1 MGESAGYR
9 VLKFGGSSVGA
20 PERLVRVIHVIA
32 EAAQRG
38 EVAVVVSAMG
48 DSTDWL
54 MEAVRTAAAGDAVA
68 AEREVDRVADLAIT
82 NGLMALKELG
92 ASDGGVVGAP
102 QITPLVREVLAPL
115 RQVLHGV
122 ALLRE
127 CTAQTLDLV
136 MSFGERTSARV
147 LTELLGARGT
157 QSLYVDARDWNV
169 TDDTFG
175 DAMVDWDTTRERIAT
190 LKPSWAGKV
199 VVNTGF
205 LGMTP
210 DGRTTTLGRN
220 GSDYTATLLARGLD
234 ASEVVIW
241 TDVSGVM
248 TADPALVNDA
258 YPLGRMSY
266 MEALELANFGARMFH
281 PRTMIPLIES
291 GIPMRIQ
298 STMSSEEAGTVI
310 DSAGDVE
317 LDHPTSITSL
327 ENQALLDIQ
336 WTRLAHS
343 ARVGERVLRVLDGAG
358 VTVWMATQAAHGQ
371 AVAVVVPEAQRERAE
386 AAINAELS
394 QELERRE
401 AQPVGRRR
409 PVTLMTLVAEAMGR
423 LPNIAGRFFYA
434 LGAIGVN
441 IRAIGQ
447 GASERSISCVVDAAD
462 TPAAVRA
469 VHAAFNF
476 AHEEVNLLVLGKGV
490 VGARLISQIH
500 DQRKALEQQHDMRIR
515 VAGMVDSKRG
525 IFSPEGIDLAT
536 ALDQLAAA
544 ESQVDGGPDLP
555 ALLERLRRLPVPVL
569 VDCSAADGMEE
580 IYRDAF
586 GRGVHVVAA
595 NKKPLTQS
603 TEIYEALKRSARTAH
618 RAYHYETTVGASLPV
633 IETLQNIVRTGDEVL
648 LIEGSFSGTLGYIT
662 NELMAGVPLSQVVRT
677 ARDLGYTEPQPQD
690 DLSGLDVARKAL
702 ILARELGLS
711 MDLADVQVEPLVPAS
726 LLAETDL
733 APFFAALEQHDP
745 VVAEHIAGLKAQG
758 QTLRYLA
765 QVDPVAEGGPVLS
778 VGPVG
783 IPADHPATRLRGA
796 ESFVAFTTRRY
807 REYPLIVQGP
817 GAGGAVTAA
826 GVLADVLRVAQ
837 TLRGA

>member
-1 MGESAGYR
+1 MGSTGYR
-9 VLKFGGSSVGA
+9 VMKFGGSSVGA
-20 PERLVRVIHVIA
+20 PDRLLRVIDVIA
-32 EAAQRG
+32 QGAAHG
-38 EVAVVVSAMG
+38 PVAVVVSAMG

-54 MEAVRTAAAGDAVA
+54 SEAVRTAAAGDGPA
-68 AEREVDRVADLAIT
+68 AERIVDQVADLATT
-82 NGLMALKELG
+82 NGLMALKEL
-92 ASDGGVVGAP
+92 SSREGGVAASP
-102 QITPLVREVLAPL
+102 RITPLVRELLAPL

-136 MSFGERTSARV
+136 MSFGEQCSARV
-147 LTELLGARGT
+147 LAELLSARGADG
-157 QSLYVDARDWNV
+157 LFVDARDWNV
-169 TDDTFG
+169 TNDGFG
-175 DAMVDWDTTRERIAT
+175 DALVDWEASLARIDAQRPGWEGRVT
-190 LKPSWAGKV
+190 V
-199 VVNTGF
+199 HTGF

-220 GSDYTATLLARGLD
+220 GSDYTATLLARGLG
-234 ASEVVIW
+234 AEEVVIW

-258 YPLGRMSY
+258 YPLARMSY

-291 GIPMRIQ
+291 GIAMRIQ
-298 STMSSEEAGTVI
+298 NTMSPDEPGTVI
-310 DSAGDVE
+310 DTAGDVE
-317 LDHPTSITSL
+317 LDHPTSVTSL

-336 WTRLAHS
+336 WNRLAHS

-371 AVAVVVPEAQRERAE
+371 AVAVVVPESQRERAE
-386 AAINAELS
+386 AAMNAELAL
-394 QELERRE
+394 ELERRDV
-401 AQPVGRRR
+401 QPVGRRG
-409 PVTLMTLVAEAMGR
+409 PVTLLTLVAEAMGR
-423 LPNIAGRFFYA
+423 LPNIAGRFFHS

-462 TPAAVRA
+462 TPSAVRA

-476 AHEEVNLLVLGKGV
+476 AHEEVNLFVLGKGV
-490 VGARLISQIH
+490 VGGRLISQIH
-500 DQRKALEQQHDMRIR
+500 AQSELLEKQHDVQIR
-515 VAGMVDSKRG
+515 VAGMADSRG
-525 IFSPEGIDLAT
+525 AVFAPDGLDPAT
-536 ALDQLAAA
+536 AVEQLADAPA
-544 ESQVDGGPDLP
+544 GLDLP
-555 ALLERLRRLPVPVL
+555 AILEQLRRLPVPVL
-569 VDCSAADGMEE
+569 VDCSAADGMQDVYQE
-580 IYRDAF
+580 AF
-586 GRGVHVVAA
+586 RRGVHVVAA

-603 TEIYEALKRSARTAH
+603 GETYHALKRSARAAH

-662 NELMAGVPLSQVVRT
+662 GELMAGVPLSEVVRT
-677 ARDLGYTEPQPQD
+677 ARDLGYTEPHPQD

-711 MDLADVQVEPLVPAS
+711 FEMADVQVEPLVPEA
-726 LLAETDL
+726 LLAHTELED
-733 APFFAALEQHDP
+733 FFAALKSHDATA
-745 VVAEHIAGLKAQG
+745 AEYIAGLKAEG
-758 QTLRYLA
+758 KTLRYLA
-765 QVDPVAEGGPVLS
+765 RVDPRAEGGPVLA

-783 IPADHPATRLRGA
+783 IPAEHPATRLRGA
-796 ESFVAFTTRRY
+796 EAFVAFTTRRY
-807 REYPLIVQGP
+807 NEYPLIVQGP

>member
-1 MGESAGYR
+1 MGDPAAYR
-9 VLKFGGSSVGA
+9 VMKFGGSSVGA
-20 PERLVRVIHVIA
+20 PDRLLRVIDIIA
-32 EAAQRG
+32 EGAHG
-38 EVAVVVSAMG
+38 GPVAVVVSAMG
-48 DSTDWL
+48 DTTDWL
-54 MEAVRTAAAGDAVA
+54 IDAVQIAAAGDARS
-68 AEREVDRVADLAIT
+68 AERIVDQVADLATT
-82 NGLMALKELG
+82 NGLLVLRELG
-92 ASDGGVVGAP
+92 TRDAELAASP
-102 QITPLVREVLAPL
+102 QITPLVRELLAPL

-127 CTAQTLDLV
+127 CTAQTSDLV
-136 MSFGERTSARV
+136 MSFGERLSARV
-147 LTELLGARGT
+147 LAELLTARGAGG
-157 QSLYVDARDWNV
+157 LFVDARDWNV
-169 TDDTFG
+169 TNDGFG
-175 DAMVDWDTTRERIAT
+175 DALVDWELSRAKIAA
-190 LKPSWAGKV
+190 LKPSWEGSV
-199 VVNTGF
+199 PVNTGF

-234 ASEVVIW
+234 AAEVVIW

-248 TADPALVNDA
+248 TADPGLVNDA
-258 YPLGRMSY
+258 YPLARMSY

-298 STMSSEEAGTVI
+298 NTLSPQEPGTVI
-310 DSAGDVE
+310 DAEGALE
-317 LDHPTSITSL
+317 LNHPTSVTSL

-336 WTRLAHS
+336 FSRLAHS

-371 AVAVVVPEAQRERAE
+371 AVAVVVPEIQRELAE
-386 AAINAELS
+386 AAINAELA
-394 QELERRE
+394 QELVRHEV
-401 AQPVGRRR
+401 QPVGRRR
-409 PVTLMTLVAEAMGR
+409 PVTLLTLVAEAMGR
-423 LPNIAGRFFYA
+423 LPNIAGRFFHA

-462 TPAAVRA
+462 TAASVRA

-490 VGARLISQIH
+490 VGSRLIAQIH
-500 DQRKALEQQHDMRIR
+500 DQRQALEEQHDMRIR
-515 VAGMVDSKRG
+515 VAGVADSRG
-525 IFSPEGIDLAT
+525 AIFAPNGLDT
-536 ALDQLAAA
+536 AKALRQLT
-544 ESQVDGGPDLP
+544 EVTSGDTPDLP
-555 ALLERLRRLPVPVL
+555 ALLEQLRRLPVPVL
-569 VDCSAADGMEE
+569 VDCSAADGMEDVYQE
-580 IYRDAF
+580 AF
-586 GRGVHVVAA
+586 CRGVHVVAA

-603 TEIYEALKRSARTAH
+603 GEVYHALKRSARMAH
-618 RAYHYETTVGASLPV
+618 RAYHYETTVGASLPI

-662 NELMAGVPLSQVVRT
+662 GELMAGVPLSRVVRT
-677 ARDLGYTEPQPQD
+677 ARDLGYTEPRPQD
-690 DLSGLDVARKAL
+690 DLSGLDVARKVL

-711 MDLADVQVEPLVPAS
+711 FEMADVQVEPLVPEA
-726 LLAETDL
+726 LLADMPLED
-733 APFFAALEQHDP
+733 FFAALEAHD
-745 VVAEHIAGLKAQG
+745 ATAAAHIAGLRAEGK
-758 QTLRYLA
+758 TLRYLA
-765 QVDPVAEGGPVLS
+765 RVDPRAERGPVLQ

-783 IPADHPATRLRGA
+783 IPAEHPATRLRGA
-796 ESFVAFTTRRY
+796 EAFVAFTTRRY
-807 REYPLIVQGP
+807 HEYPLIVQGP

>member
-1 MGESAGYR
+1 MGEHETYR
-9 VLKFGGSSVGA
+9 VMKFGGSSVGA
-20 PERLVRVIHVIA
+20 PERLLRVVDIVA
-32 EAAQRG
+32 DGAGQG
-38 EVAVVVSAMG
+38 PVAVVVSAMG

-54 MEAVRTAAAGDAVA
+54 IDAVRTAAAGDDSA
-68 AEREVDRVADLAIT
+68 AERIVDQVADLAT
-82 NGLMALKELG
+82 SNGLMVLKELG
-92 ASDGGVVGAP
+92 SREGGVAASP
-102 QITPLVREVLAPL
+102 QITPLVRELLSPL
-115 RQVLHGV
+115 RQVLKGV

-127 CTAQTLDLV
+127 CTPQTLDLV
-136 MSFGERTSARV
+136 MSFGERLSASVLAELLSARGV
-147 LTELLGARGT
+147 DGLF
-157 QSLYVDARDWNV
+157 VDARDWNV
-169 TDDTFG
+169 TNDGFG
-175 DAMVDWDTTRERIAT
+175 DALTDWAASKERIAS
-190 LKPSWAGKV
+190 LKPAWTGKV
-199 VVNTGF
+199 PVSTGF

-220 GSDYTATLLARGLD
+220 GSDYTATLLGRGLQ
-234 ASEVVIW
+234 AAEVVIW

-258 YPLGRMSY
+258 YPLARMSY

-298 STMSSEEAGTVI
+298 NTMSPGEPGTVI
-310 DSAGDVE
+310 DTEGD
-317 LDHPTSITSL
+317 LKLNHPTSVTSL

-336 WTRLAHS
+336 FSRLAHS

-371 AVAVVVPEAQRERAE
+371 AVAVVIPESQRERAE
-386 AAINAELS
+386 AAINSELAL
-394 QELERRE
+394 ELERRE
-401 AQPVGRRR
+401 VKPVGRRR
-409 PVTLMTLVAEAMGR
+409 EVTLMTLVAEAMGR
-423 LPNIAGRFFYA
+423 LPNIAGRLFYA

-462 TPAAVRA
+462 TPASVRA

-490 VGARLISQIH
+490 VGGRLISQIH
-500 DQRKALEQQHDMRIR
+500 DQREVLERQHDMRIR
-515 VAGMVDSKRG
+515 VAGLADSKRAV
-525 IFSPEGIDLAT
+525 FSPEGIDPAT
-536 ALDQLAAA
+536 ALQQLNAA
-544 ESQVDGGPDLP
+544 EPTGSDVG
-555 ALLERLRRLPVPVL
+555 ALLEKLRRLPVPVL
-569 VDCSAADGMEE
+569 VDCSAADGMQDLYPE
-580 IYRDAF
+580 AF
-586 GRGVHVVAA
+586 CRGVHVVAA
-595 NKKPLTQS
+595 NKKPLTES
-603 TEIYEALKRSARTAH
+603 GEAYDALKRSARLAH
-618 RAYHYETTVGASLPV
+618 RAFHYETTVGASLPV

-677 ARDLGYTEPQPQD
+677 ARELGYTEPQPQD

-711 MDLADVQVEPLVPAS
+711 FEMADVQVEPLVPEK
-726 LLAETDL
+726 LLAETEL
-733 APFFAALEQHDP
+733 EAFFSALQAHDAT
-745 VVAEHIAGLKAQG
+745 VAEHIAGLKAERK
-758 QTLRYLA
+758 TLRYLA
-765 QVDPVAEGGPVLS
+765 RVDPGADHGPVLQ

-783 IPADHPATRLRGA
+783 IPEDHPATRLRGA

>member
-1 MGESAGYR
+1 MGIADGYR
-9 VLKFGGSSVGA
+9 VLKFGGSSVGG
-20 PERLVRVIHVIA
+20 PKRLCQVVDIIA
-32 EAAQRG
+32 EAAG
-38 EVAVVVSAMG
+38 AGPVAVVVSAMG

-54 MEAVRTAAAGDAVA
+54 IDAVRIAASGDADA
-68 AEREVDRVADLAIT
+68 AERVVDQVADLAT
-82 NGLMALKELG
+82 ENGLMVLRELDARSGG
-92 ASDGGVVGAP
+92 AARQP
-102 QITPLVREVLAPL
+102 RITPLVRELLAPL
-115 RQVLHGV
+115 RQVLRGV

-127 CTAQTLDLV
+127 CTPQTQDLV
-136 MSFGERTSARV
+136 MSFGERLSAHV
-147 LTELLGARGT
+147 LAELLVARGAAG
-157 QSLYVDARDWNV
+157 LYVDARDWNV
-169 TDDTFG
+169 TNAGFG
-175 DAMVDWDTTRERIAT
+175 DALVDWEAT
-190 LKPSWAGKV
+190 AARLAALAPTWAGQV
-199 VVNTGF
+199 PVSTGF
-205 LGMTP
+205 VGMTP

-220 GSDYTATLLARGLD
+220 GSDYTATLLARGLG

-248 TADPALVNDA
+248 TADPALVADA

-291 GIPMRIQ
+291 GIPMRICN
-298 STMSSEEAGTVI
+298 TLRPDEPGTVI
-310 DSAGDVE
+310 DTDGDVE
-317 LDHPTSITSL
+317 LHHATSVTSL
-327 ENQALLDIQ
+327 EHQALLDIQ
-336 WTRLAHS
+336 FSRLAHS
-343 ARVGERVLRVLDGAG
+343 ARVGERVLRVLDRAG

-386 AAINAELS
+386 AAISAELAL
-394 QELERRE
+394 ELERRE
-401 AQPVGRRR
+401 AQPVGRRT
-409 PVTLMTLVAEAMGR
+409 PVTLLTLVAEAMGR
-423 LPNIAGRFFYA
+423 LPNIAGRFFHA

-490 VGARLISQIH
+490 VGSRLIAQLFSQG
-500 DQRKALEQQHDMRIR
+500 QRLEQRHDMRIR
-515 VAGMVDSKRG
+515 VAGLADSRRA
-525 IFSPEGIDLAT
+525 IFAPDGLDPAT
-536 ALDQLAAA
+536 ALQQLAAVA
-544 ESQVDGGPDLP
+544 PGGAPDLP

-569 VDCSAADGMEE
+569 VDCSAADGMQDVYQE
-580 IYRDAF
+580 AF
-586 GRGVHVVAA
+586 RRGVHVVAA

-603 TEIYEALKRSARTAH
+603 GEIYDALQRAARAAH

-662 NELMAGVPLSQVVRT
+662 NELMTGVPLSQVVRT
-677 ARDLGYTEPQPQD
+677 ARERGYTEPQPQD

-702 ILARELGLS
+702 ILARELGLRF
-711 MDLADVQVEPLVPAS
+711 DLSDVRVEPLVPAA
-726 LLAETDL
+726 LLAETEL
-733 APFFAALEQHDP
+733 EAFFAALRAHDP
-745 VVAEHIAGLKAQG
+745 VVAELVAGLKAEQR
-758 QTLRYLA
+758 TLRYLA
-765 QVDPVAEGGPVLS
+765 RVDPGADGGPVLE

-783 IPADHPATRLRGA
+783 IGAEHPATRLRGA
-796 ESFVAFTTRRY
+796 EAFVAFTTRRY